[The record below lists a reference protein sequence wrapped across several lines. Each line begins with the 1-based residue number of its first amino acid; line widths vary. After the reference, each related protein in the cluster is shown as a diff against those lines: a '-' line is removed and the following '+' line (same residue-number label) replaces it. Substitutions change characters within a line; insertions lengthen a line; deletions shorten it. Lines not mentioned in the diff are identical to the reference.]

1 MGHSGGLNHLA
12 VASAPPPRPAAA
24 LQGCARVPRT
34 LLSRGAE
41 GPGPAGGPL
50 DMSP

>member
-24 LQGCARVPRT
+24 LQGVLGCPGHFCRV
-34 LLSRGAE
+34 
-41 GPGPAGGPL
+41 GPGALGQPGGR
-50 DMSP
+50 